1 MHKQILYIV
10 LATLG
15 ALTLSCSNNTS
26 DNELQNLTHYVD
38 PFIGSGG
45 HGHVFVGANV
55 PFGAVQLG
63 PIQLSKGWDWC
74 SGYHYSDSTIIGF
87 AHTHLSGTGSS
98 DLGDI
103 SFMPAIGKVSLSR
116 GSLEDPDSGIYS
128 FFSHNNEEAKA
139 GYYSVHLDR
148 YNIDVELT
156 ATLRVGFHSY
166 TFPESGDAKIIIDL
180 ENGLGDKATEVWLKQ
195 ENDTVISGYRTSSGW
210 ARNHCVYF
218 TAVFSKTID
227 SFETSA
233 GLDSPENGDRAK
245 SNNYGII
252 RFSTEKN
259 ETVLVKVA
267 ISPVSIENA
276 KLNMEDELPGWNFKQ
291 TANKATEAWNKELN
305 KIVISSDSKEILRT
319 FYTGLY
325 HTMVAPSVH
334 CDVNGEYIGAD
345 GKIYSDKD
353 FTNYTTLS
361 LWDTYR
367 TAHPLINLIH
377 PEMVPDLVATFLNI
391 YKQQGKLPIWHLVS
405 NETYA
410 MVGNPGVIAL
420 ADMVL
425 KYPETGIN
433 EAYEAMKA
441 SSLLDERGMQW
452 LDKYGYIPN
461 DKEYSSVAKALEYG
475 ISDWSVAEVARK
487 LGFEEEYKYFSERS
501 GSYKHYFDPETK
513 LLRPLDSNK
522 VFKNP
527 FDPISLSD
535 YREGN
540 AWQYTWLVPHDV
552 NGLINLFGSEEAF
565 TNQLDSL
572 FTVNIEVKNALDVTG
587 LLGQYAHGN
596 EPGHHTLYLYSYVG
610 QPWKTAEKV
619 REVLNELYNDE
630 PDGLS
635 GNEDVGQMSAWYIM
649 SALGFY
655 PVNPASGDYVFG
667 SPIVD
672 SAILK
677 LKDDK
682 ELSIIVKN
690 NSLTNIYIQDIS
702 LNGEYYGRSFIKY
715 EDIKNGGKIVINMG
729 SNPSPT
735 FGAAIDMR
743 PSSKY

>member
-1 MHKQILYIV
+1 MKKLFPYIIILIFIIF
-10 LATLG
+10 TS
-15 ALTLSCSNNTS
+15 SCS
-26 DNELQNLTHYVD
+26 DNSSNLELKDLTQYVD

-45 HGHVFVGANV
+45 HGYVFVGANV

-63 PIQLSKGWDWC
+63 PTQLSKGWDWC
-74 SGYHYSDSTIIGF
+74 SGYHYSDSIIIGF

-103 SFMPAIGKVSLSR
+103 SFMPAVGKVRLNR

-139 GYYSVHLDR
+139 GYYNVHLDR

-156 ATLRVGFHSY
+156 ATLRVGFHRY
-166 TFPESGDAKIIIDL
+166 TYPESDDAKIIIDL
-180 ENGLGDKATEVWLKQ
+180 ENGLDDKATEVWLKQ

-210 ARNHCVYF
+210 ANNHSVYF
-218 TAVFSKTID
+218 TAVFSKSID
-227 SFETSA
+227 SFETA
-233 GLDSPENGDRAK
+233 QGLDSPEKAAGAK
-245 SNNYGII
+245 SDNYGVIS
-252 RFSTEKN
+252 FSTEEN
-259 ETVLVKVA
+259 ETVQVKVA

-276 KLNMEDELPGWNFKQ
+276 KLNLEDELPGWSFDQ
-291 TANKATEAWNKELN
+291 TVNKATEAWNKELN
-305 KIVISSDSKEILRT
+305 KIQISSESKEILRT
-319 FYTGLY
+319 FYTSLY
-325 HTMVAPSVH
+325 HTMVAPSIH
-334 CDVNGEYIGAD
+334 CDVNGDYIGAD
-345 GKIYSDKD
+345 GKLYTDKS

-377 PEMVPDLVATFLNI
+377 PEMIPDLVATFMKI

-425 KYPETGIN
+425 KYPETGIK
-433 EAYEAMKA
+433 EAYEAMKV
-441 SSLLDERGMQW
+441 SSKLDERGMKW

-475 ISDWSVAEVARK
+475 ISDWSVAQVARE
-487 LGFEEEYKYFSERS
+487 LGFEEDYKYFSERS

-522 VFKNP
+522 VFKDP

-565 TNQLDSL
+565 TDQLDSL
-572 FTVNIEVKNALDVTG
+572 FTVNEEVKNALDVTG

-596 EPGHHTLYLYSYVG
+596 EPSHHTLYLYSYVG
-610 QPWKTAEKV
+610 KPWKTAEKV
-619 REVLNELYNDE
+619 REVLNELYKAE

-655 PVNPASGDYVFG
+655 PVNAASGDYVFG
-667 SPIVD
+667 SPIVNN
-672 SAILK
+672 ARLK

-690 NSLTNIYIQDIS
+690 NSRTNIYIQDIS
-702 LNGEYYGRSFIKY
+702 LNGENYTKSYIKY
-715 EDIKNGGKIVINMG
+715 KDIQNGGKLVINMG
-729 SNPSPT
+729 SNPSPI
-735 FGAAIDMR
+735 FGTAIDMR